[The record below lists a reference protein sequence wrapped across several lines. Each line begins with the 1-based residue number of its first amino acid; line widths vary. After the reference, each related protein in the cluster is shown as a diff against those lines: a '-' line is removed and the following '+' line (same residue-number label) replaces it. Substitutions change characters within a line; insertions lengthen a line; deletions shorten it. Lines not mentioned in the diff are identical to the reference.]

1 MRTSQHGENH
11 VSDLRDWEWRDD
23 GVRIQ
28 AFAITNSLELIN
40 STRSCVQAMFV
51 TWLGL
56 AKNFTMTIGKAV
68 IGVTSNSAALV
79 ADAAHSASDMVSDVV
94 AVATL
99 KVARMPGAKYA

>member
-1 MRTSQHGENH
+1 MR
-11 VSDLRDWEWRDD
+11 LRWRE
-23 GVRIQ
+23 RIHHLDS
-28 AFAITNSLELIN
+28 FLPPNK
-40 STRSCVQAMFV
+40 QAMFV

-99 KVARMPGAKYA
+99 KVARMPGVDHS